1 MTSLTGQQPSQRNSS
16 DPIDSTTK
24 LHTLLHILLQNGRQR
39 PHVFKL
45 LRQHRTSLTQE
56 RGRPFIKMLVEIL
69 NRTEEEAHASGKD
82 SSVEGL
88 IGFEATELLYEVL
101 RVKRLSKDELGTSIC
116 ANSRND
122 SFIVLHNQAY
132 SRSASLRISSR
143 LWSRLGT
150 ATKCTI
156 IR

>member
-1 MTSLTGQQPSQRNSS
+1 MQKLLESRFYDSHSDRMVNLIVDLIDTVRPCRQQRNDIAYIGRVQRNSS

-24 LHTLLHILLQNGRQR
+24 LHVLLHILLQNGRQR

-45 LRQHRTSLTQE
+45 LRQHRISLTQE
-56 RGRPFIKMLVEIL
+56 RGRPFIKLLVEIL

-101 RVKRLSKDELGTSIC
+101 RVKRLSKDELGRLRITSI
-116 ANSRND
+116 
-122 SFIVLHNQAY
+122 
-132 SRSASLRISSR
+132 
-143 LWSRLGT
+143 
-150 ATKCTI
+150 
-156 IR
+156 